1 MFARALVAG
10 LMALALSIGA
20 DAQASSNVPYPGHD
34 LVIDYVKILGP
45 APWPPSVGGGQAQK
59 RCDQPDVS
67 YLPRC
72 RAWQKQYDAY
82 QVKLRALLAEE
93 AAKRGG

>member
-1 MFARALVAG
+1 MIARALAAG

-20 DAQASSNVPYPGHD
+20 NAQTRNAPYPGHD

-82 QVKLRALLAEE
+82 QAKLRALLAEE

>member
-1 MFARALVAG
+1 MFARALAAG
-10 LMALALSIGA
+10 LIALALSIGA
-20 DAQASSNVPYPGHD
+20 DARVSNASYPGHD

-67 YLPRC
+67 DLPRC
-72 RAWQKQYDAY
+72 RAWQKRYDAY